1 MGRSVRSW
9 ENPARRERALHGE
22 IEVWT
27 ELGGGRGGES
37 EWRCMD
43 LGGEHV
49 VRGRV
54 ITCMRRDARR
64 GRSSHSGQALLD
76 EPCVL

>member
-27 ELGGGRGGES
+27 ELGGGGAEESQSGGAWTWAASTSCE
-37 EWRCMD
+37 
-43 LGGEHV
+43 G
-49 VRGRV
+49 
-54 ITCMRRDARR
+54 A
-64 GRSSHSGQALLD
+64 
-76 EPCVL
+76 